1 MGHASYGN
9 NSEQEPKVGEKPDP
23 NAAARKPEGGQ
34 DRPGADL
41 GGAKDRGGQAAQ
53 DLPAAGPHSDPDL
66 TNKNATPGAGTL
78 PEPGNDPDST
88 DATSG

>member
-9 NSEQEPKVGEKPDP
+9 NSEQDPTTGEKPDR
-23 NAAARKPEGGQ
+23 NAASQKPAAGQ

-53 DLPAAGPHSDPDL
+53 DLPAAGPHADPDL
-66 TNKNATPGAGTL
+66 TNENATPGAGTL
-78 PEPGNDPDST
+78 PEPGDSDST

>member
-9 NSEQEPKVGEKPDP
+9 NSEQDAKIGEKPDP
-23 NAAARKPEGGQ
+23 NAAGRKPEPGQ

-53 DLPAAGPHSDPDL
+53 DLPAAGPHADPDL
-66 TNKNATPGAGTL
+66 TNKSATPGAGTL
-78 PEPGNDPDST
+78 PDAENSDST